1 MKNLGSR
8 WTVPDIARTAAAR
21 SSFLVA
27 ISSER
32 DSGSISSSSSS
43 RSSSRSNSNSNN
55 NSNST
60 STSNRRRRSSS
71 IINNNNSVSELR
83 RKTYNK
89 KYIGVRGRISN
100 EIRGKARC
108 KCELVIAGKSAV
120 VEVLQGGAFLS
131 VRSNVTASFNLIHGT
146 RSSDVSTPRNH
157 RPWNQDNCQ
166 QHQQLA
172 LYFYSPAFSW
182 DEHTRHFRNC

>member
-1 MKNLGSR
+1 MKNLGSC

-43 RSSSRSNSNSNN
+43 RSSSRSNSNST
-55 NSNST
+55 ST
-60 STSNRRRRSSS
+60 SNSNRRRRSSS
-71 IINNNNSVSELR
+71 IIINNNNNSVSELR
-83 RKTYNK
+83 GKTYNK
-89 KYIGVRGRISN
+89 KYIAIRGRRSN

-120 VEVLQGGAFLS
+120 VEVLQEGAFLS

-146 RSSDVSTPRNH
+146 RSSNVSTPRNH

-166 QHQQLA
+166 QLQQLA
-172 LYFYSPAFSW
+172 LYFYSPASSW
-182 DEHTRHFRNC
+182 YEHTRHFRNC